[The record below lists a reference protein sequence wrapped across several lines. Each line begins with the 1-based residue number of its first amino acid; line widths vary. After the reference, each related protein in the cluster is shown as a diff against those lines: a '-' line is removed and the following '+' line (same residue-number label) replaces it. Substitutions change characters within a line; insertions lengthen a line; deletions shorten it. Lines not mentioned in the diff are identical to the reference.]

1 MSDPNQPYPPTDIPQ
16 PQQRKSNKKLWIILS
31 IVIGVFVI
39 GLGGCVACVAIVGS
53 INTSKPPRPRVQ
65 NITARLDEGIIWHD
79 VYFTN
84 TGLYDL
90 HEVNISI
97 SLIGEKGERK
107 AENRYYAVWSAD
119 QEQKVSF
126 EAQNSPFN
134 VQKISITGS
143 CKEGDISLFWTPK
156 E

>member
-1 MSDPNQPYPPTDIPQ
+1 MM
-16 PQQRKSNKKLWIILS
+16 NK
-31 IVIGVFVI
+31 
-39 GLGGCVACVAIVGS
+39 
-53 INTSKPPRPRVQ
+53 PRPQVQ

-84 TGLYDL
+84 EGYDDL
-90 HEVNISI
+90 HEVNLSI

-107 AENRYYAVWSAD
+107 SESRYFAVWTAD

-126 EAQNSPFN
+126 EAKNSPFN

-143 CKEGDISLFWTPK
+143 CEEGDISLFWTPK